1 MSILKHS
8 NKTAFF
14 YENWCV
20 GTGSTLG
27 AALANAFLVYHKKNW
42 MKVVGLNID
51 HFTTER
57 L

>member
-1 MSILKHS
+1 M
-8 NKTAFF
+8 FF
-14 YENWCV
+14 NENWCV
-20 GTGSTLG
+20 VTGSTLG
-27 AALANAFLVYHKKNW
+27 AALANAFLVYHKKNG